1 MNARDG
7 VAASQP
13 EARLASNGSVSP
25 ASIDPVRVLY
35 VEPNEDGTVGGSHKI
50 LYDLVVRLSPEFHP
64 TVLFYQENLWAERM
78 REAGVDVVCW
88 EEERQGEIRGL
99 KKGGKMSTGL
109 TLAGAIRRRR
119 QLLREGRFD
128 LVHLNNSPFVGYD
141 DWLPAAR
148 LVGIPCV
155 TYKMGNDRAPKD
167 AIEAF
172 AIRQFDAYFPLS
184 LIMKQALEGN
194 GVDPAKIELTYPGID
209 FDEITSIDF
218 RPAQAVR
225 EEFGVGPGQLLVVMV
240 GNIRHW
246 KGQHV
251 VVDALAGLTPEER
264 AVLRVLFVGDTGPSS
279 ADYRAGLD
287 DSIKGAGLGEMTLFT
302 GRREDVPDILEA
314 ADIAIHASVIPEPFG
329 LVVQE
334 AMLHGCATVAADE
347 GGPVEM
353 ITDDTG
359 ITFSPAR
366 PEELTAALRSLIDDP
381 ELRTRLAGN
390 ARERARIFDQSSHVQ
405 GIERRYARILGL

>member
-1 MNARDG
+1 MERTKGLGGAEGASPGD
-7 VAASQP
+7 AAP
-13 EARLASNGSVSP
+13 SP
-25 ASIDPVRVLY
+25 RPLGATRVLY

-50 LYDLVVRLSPEFHP
+50 LYDLVVRLSPSFLP
-64 TVLFYQENLWAERM
+64 TVLFYQKNLWADRM
-78 REAGVDVVCW
+78 RSAGVDVVCW
-88 EEERQGEIRGL
+88 EEVRQNERRGL
-99 KKGGKMSTGL
+99 QTGGRVSTGL
-109 TLAGAIRRRR
+109 TLAGAVRRRR
-119 QLLREGRFD
+119 QLLREGRFA

-155 TYKMGNDRAPKD
+155 TYNMGNDRAPRNSL
-167 AIEAF
+167 EAF

-184 LIMKQALEGN
+184 LIMQRALEQN

-209 FDEITSIDF
+209 FEKIARTEF
-218 RPAQAVR
+218 RPADAVR
-225 EEFGVGPGQLLVVMV
+225 EEFGVEPDQLLVVMV

-251 VVDALAGLTPEER
+251 VIDALARLTAEER
-264 AVLRVLFVGDTGPSS
+264 SSLRVLFVGETDGGSL
-279 ADYRAGLD
+279 DYHAGLVE
-287 DSIKGAGLGEMTLFT
+287 SIEVAGLGGTTLFT

-314 ADIAIHASVIPEPFG
+314 ADVAIHASVIPEPFG

-359 ITFSPAR
+359 MTFSPSE
-366 PEELTAALRSLIDDP
+366 PGQLTDALRRLMADP
-381 ELRTRLAGN
+381 DLRTRLAEN
-390 ARERARIFDQSSHVQ
+390 ARHRARIFDQSSHVE
-405 GIERRYARILGL
+405 GVERRYAQILSL

>member
-1 MNARDG
+1 M
-7 VAASQP
+7 
-13 EARLASNGSVSP
+13 
-25 ASIDPVRVLY
+25 
-35 VEPNEDGTVGGSHKI
+35 
-50 LYDLVVRLSPEFHP
+50 
-64 TVLFYQENLWAERM
+64 
-78 REAGVDVVCW
+78 
-88 EEERQGEIRGL
+88 
-99 KKGGKMSTGL
+99 
-109 TLAGAIRRRR
+109 
-119 QLLREGRFD
+119 
-128 LVHLNNSPFVGYD
+128 VHLNNSPFVGYD

-155 TYKMGNDRAPKD
+155 TYKMGNDRSPKD

-184 LIMKQALEGN
+184 LIMQRALEHN

-209 FDEITSIDF
+209 FEEITSTEF
-218 RPAQAVR
+218 RPADAVR
-225 EEFGVGPGQLLVVMV
+225 KEFGVQPGQLLVVMV

-251 VVDALAGLTPEER
+251 VVDALAQLAPEER
-264 AVLRVLFVGDTGPSS
+264 SVLRVLFVGDTDAGSV
-279 ADYRAGLD
+279 DYHAGLVG
-287 DSIKGAGLGEMTLFT
+287 SIEASGLEDITVFT

-353 ITDDTG
+353 ITEDTG
-359 ITFSPAR
+359 ITFSPAE
-366 PEELTAALRSLIDDP
+366 PEQLTVALRSLIHDQD
-381 ELRTRLAGN
+381 LRARLAEN
-390 ARERARIFDQSSHVQ
+390 ARHRARIYDLSSHVE
-405 GIERRYARILGL
+405 GIERRYARVLGL